1 MSHIRTALDYVH
13 KTTAC
18 DSKLAACRGGED
30 RQVVGRREGGEDEYH
45 HAQGHCCCSTQRV
58 SPKRAFRFNAAPS
71 SSPNRPLQPRL
82 MSMPIRFRREEGV
95 KSSQVKSST
104 FDRLPYGCLL
114 FMYRLDLTCVKGCE
128 GPTRNTDYNCRRET
142 VSAFFHQDFLKSKN
156 LFISS

>member
-13 KTTAC
+13 KTTARDC
-18 DSKLAACRGGED
+18 KLAACRGGED
-30 RQVVGRREGGEDEYH
+30 RQVVGRREGGEHAH
-45 HAQGHCCCSTQRV
+45 H
-58 SPKRAFRFNAAPS
+58 RFAES
-71 SSPNRPLQPRL
+71 V
-82 MSMPIRFRREEGV
+82 EEGV
-95 KSSQVKSST
+95 KSSQVKSSQAHVHG
-104 FDRLPYGCLL
+104 LPYGCLL